1 VFVSGLAAGIAS
13 KKENIWRS
21 DMTKA
26 SSHSNHLRK
35 QALGLTITSQISC
48 DDLGQC
54 VAAGDG
60 CFANFVALKK
70 VEPFLSMEKLL

>member
-1 VFVSGLAAGIAS
+1 VHFLLEHLFQPHEKSIEPL
-13 KKENIWRS
+13 KTHKE
-21 DMTKA
+21 
-26 SSHSNHLRK
+26 